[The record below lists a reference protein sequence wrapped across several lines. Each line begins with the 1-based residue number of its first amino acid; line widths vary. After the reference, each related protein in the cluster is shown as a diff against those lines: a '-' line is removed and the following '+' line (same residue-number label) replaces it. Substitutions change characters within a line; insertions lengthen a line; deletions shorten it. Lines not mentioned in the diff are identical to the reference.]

1 MFSQLLRSIVS
12 RILFALVAGL
22 IFALLIEVIFS
33 IQYRNHVIFGNPLVP
48 LGAIVIT
55 FLFVEI
61 AFRINKVLNKKVP
74 WGNRPLRR
82 SLIQTLIHLLL
93 AFFLVTGV
101 RILSLFLFDTFAVIL
116 LSDEITILAVT
127 AFIVLMLN
135 LLDFSAMLL
144 DQWRI
149 SLAEA
154 EKYRKESAEFEYE
167 MLRAQVNPHFLFN
180 SLNTLS
186 SLVYEDRDKAAEF
199 IRKLSDVYR
208 YVLDNRGKD
217 LIELSR
223 EVEFTESYVYLL
235 KLRFDEKLRVK
246 MKIKDDLLKRKIA
259 PLTLQLLIENAVKHN
274 IVSSKRPLNINIEIT
289 DNYLRVENGLQK
301 KQQKGR
307 STGMGLQNIK
317 NRYLMLTDR
326 EVKVEEDGKTFK
338 VEIPLI

>member
-12 RILFALVAGL
+12 RIIFALVAGF
-22 IFALLIEVIFS
+22 IFALLTEVIFS
-33 IQYRNHVIFGNPLVP
+33 IQYRNYVIFGNPLVP

-61 AFRINKVLNKKVP
+61 AFRMNRALDKRVP

-82 SLIQTLIHLLL
+82 SAIQTLIHLFL
-93 AFFLVTGV
+93 AFLLVTGV
-101 RILSLFLFDTFAVIL
+101 RILSLVLLDNSAVIL

-135 LLDFSAMLL
+135 ILDFSAMLL

-223 EVEFTESYVYLL
+223 EVEFTGSYVYLL
-235 KLRFDEKLRVK
+235 KLRFGEKLRVR
-246 MKIKDDLLKRKIA
+246 MEIKDELLKKMIA

-274 IVSSKRPLNINIEIT
+274 IVSAKKPLEIIIEISG
-289 DNYLRVENGLQK
+289 DYLRVENRLQK
-301 KQQKGR
+301 KQQQGKT
-307 STGMGLQNIK
+307 TGMGLQNIE
-317 NRYLMLTDR
+317 NRYLMLTDK
-326 EVKVEEDGKTFK
+326 EVKVEEDGETFK